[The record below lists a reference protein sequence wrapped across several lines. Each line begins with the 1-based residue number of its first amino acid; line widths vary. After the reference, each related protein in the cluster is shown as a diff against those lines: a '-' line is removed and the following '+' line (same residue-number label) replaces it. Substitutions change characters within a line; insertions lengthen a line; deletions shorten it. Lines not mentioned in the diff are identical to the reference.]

1 MMLKNLILAGAGGFI
16 GSALRYFLFQ
26 TIKPGHLFWTTLLIN
41 VIGSLLIGFII
52 SLSIK
57 DSQFS
62 NTWKVFLATG
72 ICGGFTT
79 FSAFSLENFQLFQQG
94 RYGLSLIYI
103 FSSVVLG
110 VLACFIG
117 YKITGS

>member
-1 MMLKNLILAGAGGFI
+1 MMIKNLLLAGAGGFI

-41 VIGSLLIGFII
+41 VIGRLVIGIVI
-52 SLSIK
+52 SLSMK
-57 DSQFS
+57 DAEFS

-79 FSAFSLENFQLFQQG
+79 FSAFSLENLHLFQQG
-94 RYGLSLIYI
+94 KYALSLIYI
-103 FSSVVLG
+103 SSSVLLG
-110 VLACFIG
+110 ILACFIG
-117 YKITGS
+117 YKITG